1 MSRRMRLDIRKS
13 WSLKEEARSV
23 GGNKTK
29 TPRQLLNWGVLI
41 GGKVGYV
48 SDLGEYRGIQ
58 YAVINAAN
66 IGMKDCIV
74 VYITP
79 SNTASALR

>member
-1 MSRRMRLDIRKS
+1 MRLDIRKS
-13 WSLKEEARSV
+13 KSWTLKEEARSV

-74 VYITP
+74 VYITS